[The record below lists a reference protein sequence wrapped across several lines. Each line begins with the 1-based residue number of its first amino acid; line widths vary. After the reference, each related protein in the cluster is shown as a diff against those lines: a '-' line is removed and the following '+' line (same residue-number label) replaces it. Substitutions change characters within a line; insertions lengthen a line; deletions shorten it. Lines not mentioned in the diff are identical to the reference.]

1 MHNQPRPNAVSPVAV
16 PDLACRLQ
24 TGFSISEICVL
35 FKSGGQVNGKG
46 GAQDSSNGLYLQV
59 TG

>member
-1 MHNQPRPNAVSPVAV
+1 MHNQLRPNAVSLAAT

-24 TGFSISEICVL
+24 MGFAVSKTCVL
-35 FKSGGQVNGKG
+35 FKSDGQVNGRG

-59 TG
+59 